1 MDPVIMCA
9 DMDAFF
15 ASIEQRDDPKLR
27 GKPIAVVGSGER
39 TVLAT
44 CSYEAR
50 QYGVKTAMTP
60 GEAKRLCPNIIF
72 VTGDHGKY
80 RTASRQMEQICLKF
94 TPNIEV
100 YSIDEVFLDVTR
112 SHHLFEGPIN
122 MARTLKDTVKSELGV
137 TCTIGIGPNILIA
150 KLASDLAKPDGLRWI
165 DTSEVATVLED
176 LPIKKLWGVGPKTE
190 KKLKIMGITT
200 AGQLGRTSLALL
212 IKRFGTLGRQLHAA
226 GSGVLKR
233 PLEINP
239 GEPRSIGHS
248 ITLSQDIWE
257 RDEINACL
265 LRLSEMVGQ
274 RARRHGRSG
283 NKIALTI
290 RYGDFTT
297 FSRQTTLPLPTNDTG
312 DIYKAAIAVL
322 DKVRLQKSI
331 RLLGVTLSGIDQN
344 GHQMA
349 LFDENERQKKKAL
362 FQAVDKL
369 NERFG
374 QKTITFATTLASSK
388 IKNKDEREE

>member
-1 MDPVIMCA
+1 MGYNKVMDSIIMCA

-15 ASIEQRDDPKLR
+15 ASIEQRDNPGLR
-27 GKPIAVVGSGER
+27 GKPVAVVGGGER

-50 QYGVKTAMTP
+50 IYGVKTAMTP
-60 GEAKRLCPNIIF
+60 NEAKRLCPDIIF
-72 VTGDHGKY
+72 VTGNHAKY
-80 RTASRQMEQICLKF
+80 RQVCRQMEQICLRF
-94 TPNIEV
+94 TPDIEV

-122 MARTLKDTVKSELGV
+122 TAQNLKDTVKRELGV
-137 TCTIGIGPNILIA
+137 TCTVGLGPNVLIA

-165 DTSEVATVLED
+165 APPEMPALLED
-176 LPIKKLWGVGPKTE
+176 LPIKKLWGIGAKTE
-190 KKLKIMGITT
+190 KKLKLLGINT
-200 AGQLGRTSLALL
+200 AGQLGRASLSVLTR
-212 IKRFGTLGRQLHAA
+212 RFGVLGKQLHAA
-226 GSGVLKR
+226 GRGVLER
-233 PLEINP
+233 PLEMRSS
-239 GEPRSIGHS
+239 EPKSIGHS

-274 RARRHGRSG
+274 RARRHGHIG
-283 NKIALTI
+283 NKVSLTI

-297 FSRQTTLPLPTNDTG
+297 FSRQTTLSVHTNDTG
-312 DIYKAAIAVL
+312 NIYKAAIDIL
-322 DKVRLQKSI
+322 DRVRLEKSI
-331 RLLGVTLSGIDQN
+331 RLLGITLSGIGQN
-344 GHQMA
+344 EQMT
-349 LFDENERQKKKAL
+349 LFDEADRKKKKAL

-374 QKTITFATTLASSK
+374 QKTITFAATHSAGEDK
-388 IKNKDEREE
+388 K